1 MKPVAFPSYEQ
12 RHALAAL
19 ALLSESAVFCKVT
32 AGGQSLGPILN
43 LACAA
48 GCPDRHQPTGAD
60 MIPRIRDSFANTLSP
75 RDRGARRVVFTG
87 AGLCH
92 VTKTTSVQSH
102 KPCHERR
109 GRATHGGYRREL
121 GKCRIL

>member
-19 ALLSESAVFCKVT
+19 ALLSETAIFCKVT

-48 GCPDRHQPTGAD
+48 GCPDRHQPTDAVIVAHQVGRRR
-60 MIPRIRDSFANTLSP
+60 PSSSLNTHSGSWP
-75 RDRGARRVVFTG
+75 PA
-87 AGLCH
+87 
-92 VTKTTSVQSH
+92 
-102 KPCHERR
+102 
-109 GRATHGGYRREL
+109 
-121 GKCRIL
+121 